1 MQFIHGEKEVKS
13 KSISCSKSLYFI
25 NQSEFVDYHRLGHGS
40 VDHVRRPKK
49 VASLQGKKIVS
60 IATGSLHCVACSD
73 TGEVFTWGDND
84 EGQLGDGTVSAI
96 QRPRLVAAL
105 QGKHIVKVTCG
116 SAHTLALSTSQMSEG
131 VRPPPNPPLEY
142 DFVRD
147 LPPDALH
154 ARLVLLHH
162 FSELVCPCLAMLPIT
177 GDLSLA
183 ALKDLLVYSI
193 KEASFRKVIQTTMVR
208 DKQHGPVFELNR
220 IQVKRSRSKSNGGLA
235 GIDGM
240 KSVFGQ
246 MVQKLPLLNQES
258 LYLPHRV
265 WKVKF
270 VGESVDDCGGGFSE
284 SIAEMC
290 DELQNGCVPLL
301 INTPNGRGEAG
312 ANRDCFLLDPTLSSV
327 LQMNMFRFLGV
338 LMGIA
343 VRTGSPLSLNLAEPV
358 WRQLTGEALRP
369 SDLTEVDRDYITSLI
384 CIRDMDGDP
393 KVFQALDLPFSTPSA
408 RGHEVQLSTRYTR
421 ISAINKHE
429 YVRLAL
435 NHRLHEFDEQV
446 KAVRDGMSKVIPVPL
461 LSLFSASQLQAM
473 VCGSPEIPL
482 GLLKS
487 VATYKGVDATSS
499 LVQWFWEV
507 MEEFSNQERSLFL
520 RFVWGRTRLPRT
532 IADFRGRDFVLQ
544 VLDKYHPADHFLP
557 ESYTCFFL
565 LKMPRYSCKVRIS

>member
-1 MQFIHGEKEVKS
+1 M
-13 KSISCSKSLYFI
+13 
-25 NQSEFVDYHRLGHGS
+25 
-40 VDHVRRPKK
+40 
-49 VASLQGKKIVS
+49 
-60 IATGSLHCVACSD
+60 
-73 TGEVFTWGDND
+73 
-84 EGQLGDGTVSAI
+84 
-96 QRPRLVAAL
+96 
-105 QGKHIVKVTCG
+105 
-116 SAHTLALSTSQMSEG
+116 
-131 VRPPPNPPLEY
+131 
-142 DFVRD
+142 
-147 LPPDALH
+147 
-154 ARLVLLHH
+154 
-162 FSELVCPCLAMLPIT
+162 
-177 GDLSLA
+177 
-183 ALKDLLVYSI
+183 
-193 KEASFRKVIQTTMVR
+193 
-208 DKQHGPVFELNR
+208 
-220 IQVKRSRSKSNGGLA
+220 
-235 GIDGM
+235 
-240 KSVFGQ
+240 
-246 MVQKLPLLNQES
+246 
-258 LYLPHRV
+258 

-301 INTPNGRGEAG
+301 IQTPNGRGEAG
-312 ANRDCFLLDPTLSSV
+312 ANRDCFLLDPTLQSV

-384 CIRDMDGDP
+384 CIRDMDDDP
-393 KVFQALDLPFSTPSA
+393 KVFQALHLPFSTPSA
-408 RGHEVQLSTRYTR
+408 RGHDCQLSTRYAKITP
-421 ISAINKHE
+421 SNKQE

-435 NHRLHEFDEQV
+435 NYRLHEFDEQV

-461 LSLFSASQLQAM
+461 LSLFSATQLQAM

-487 VATYKGVDATSS
+487 VASYKGVDGTSS

-507 MEEFSNQERSLFL
+507 MEEFSNHERSLFL

-544 VLDKYHPADHFLP
+544 VLDKYQPPDHFLP

-565 LKMPRYSCKVRIS
+565 LKMPRYSCKVSGPLCRHTYWTETNGIRLDFFLVSQAVLLEKLKYAIYFCKSIDTDEYARVAMADPTEPTASESEVESEVSEEM